1 MVTNGPTA
9 ELGRSLRSLQ
19 TVAFLSVR
27 RGDEASV
34 AAEGGSETQTTSSKP
49 HRAQARSPRS
59 RVETFI
65 TLPSPSGGFNVTFPP
80 SLLQATSLESHQK
93 WPSRRGWISKLHV
106 ISKLHYK
113 YHSTELKQWVRCGFS
128 DPTIFSSCR
137 NNARI
142 SVQLSNYPVRRC
154 PFCTRKLV
162 NQVP

>member
-1 MVTNGPTA
+1 M
-9 ELGRSLRSLQ
+9 RSLQ

-34 AAEGGSETQTTSSKP
+34 AVAGAAHRPKP
-49 HRAQARSPRS
+49 PHLNHTALKLGHLKVAWKHLSHSPRLL
-59 RVETFI
+59 EALT
-65 TLPSPSGGFNVTFPP
+65 SPSRPAFHTISP
-80 SLLQATSLESHQK
+80 ESHQK
-93 WPSRRGWISKLHV
+93 WPPRRGWISKLHV

-113 YHSTELKQWVRCGFS
+113 YHSTELKQLVRCGFS

-142 SVQLSNYPVRRC
+142 SVQLSNYPVRRS

>member
-1 MVTNGPTA
+1 M
-9 ELGRSLRSLQ
+9 
-19 TVAFLSVR
+19 
-27 RGDEASV
+27 
-34 AAEGGSETQTTSSKP
+34 
-49 HRAQARSPRS
+49 
-59 RVETFI
+59 ETFI
-65 TLPSPSGGFNVTFPP
+65 TLPSPSGGINVTFPP

>member
-1 MVTNGPTA
+1 MNARTFPQLCCGA
-9 ELGRSLRSLQ
+9 ICDHL
-19 TVAFLSVR
+19 
-27 RGDEASV
+27 
-34 AAEGGSETQTTSSKP
+34 TQFTSSKS
-49 HRAQARSPRS
+49 HQAHTRSPSDRIGRAS
-59 RVETFI
+59 NILEPVEEY
-65 TLPSPSGGFNVTFPP
+65 SPTFPP
-80 SLLQATSLESHQK
+80 SLLHTISPESHQK
-93 WPSRRGWISKLHV
+93 WPPRRGWISKLHV

-142 SVQLSNYPVRRC
+142 SVQLSNYPVRRS

>member
-1 MVTNGPTA
+1 MNARTFPQLCCGAICDHLTRFA
-9 ELGRSLRSLQ
+9 
-19 TVAFLSVR
+19 
-27 RGDEASV
+27 
-34 AAEGGSETQTTSSKP
+34 SSKS
-49 HRAQARSPRS
+49 HRAHRRSPSDHTGRAS
-59 RVETFI
+59 NILEPVEEY
-65 TLPSPSGGFNVTFPP
+65 SPTFPP
-80 SLLQATSLESHQK
+80 SLLHTISPESHQK
-93 WPSRRGWISKLHV
+93 WPPRLGWISKLHV

-142 SVQLSNYPVRRC
+142 SVQLSNYPVRRS

>member
-1 MVTNGPTA
+1 M
-9 ELGRSLRSLQ
+9 
-19 TVAFLSVR
+19 
-27 RGDEASV
+27 
-34 AAEGGSETQTTSSKP
+34 
-49 HRAQARSPRS
+49 
-59 RVETFI
+59 ETFI
-65 TLPSPSGGFNVTFPP
+65 TLSLRSGGFNVTFPP
-80 SLLQATSLESHQK
+80 SLRQATSLESHQK

-128 DPTIFSSCR
+128 DPPIFSSCR

-142 SVQLSNYPVRRC
+142 SVQLSNYPVRRS